1 MNRFA
6 VYAASAR
13 ARPFAFPFLVYHSLL
28 ALALLTAAFFVLFMV
43 NPAENK
49 AFAAIPFGAAVVV
62 IVAAVAVNTAQ
73 GNDECFGVTLSFV
86 TAPNSNSMVSLKA
99 NKI

>member
-1 MNRFA
+1 MAISFNSINRFA

-28 ALALLTAAFFVLFMV
+28 ALALFTAAFFVLFMV
-43 NPAENK
+43 NPVENK

-62 IVAAVAVNTAQ
+62 IVAWETVGGLINT
-73 GNDECFGVTLSFV
+73 
-86 TAPNSNSMVSLKA
+86 
-99 NKI
+99 

>member
-1 MNRFA
+1 MTSLVTSFNPMNRFA

-62 IVAAVAVNTAQ
+62 IVAWETVSGLMNT
-73 GNDECFGVTLSFV
+73 
-86 TAPNSNSMVSLKA
+86 
-99 NKI
+99 